1 VLVGKFSSNVD
12 RLALSLMTLR
22 HEQRRRGRA
31 APPPLG
37 WCSAAAAAA
46 ATSDDGGGGGGGG
59 GGGSGGGDDSPT
71 QSIRSA
77 PSAPPLWQPPW
88 PAGEAAPRLCVPP
101 FISLDHPWCAEWFQ
115 RVPLATLGPQ
125 TYGGPAADADAVGRI
140 VGGFQC

>member
-1 VLVGKFSSNVD
+1 MGKFSSNVD
-12 RLALSLMTLR
+12 RLALSLMALR

-31 APPPLG
+31 APPPAG

-46 ATSDDGGGGGGGG
+46 AADDGGGGDGGGGDGGGGGGG
-59 GGGSGGGDDSPT
+59 SST
-71 QSIRSA
+71 RSNRSA
-77 PSAPPLWQPPW
+77 PSSAPPLWQPPW

-125 TYGGPAADADAVGRI
+125 PYGGPAADADAVGRI